1 MYIKKTCEEMTE
13 NKRLK
18 KSDII
23 DFPSGHPHHSSL
35 LLLLEVDTCENLTS
49 VRTPEFDPDC
59 RFRFLGP
66 NPRSYVIRY
75 DGMWMEIIMWIKPR
89 HRWIRRLIEKYFFKH
104 EKLCDKIEGK
114 ENGQRPFPCECMDA
128 QVSPNITPSHPIN
141 LTHFNCGKFIFYSQ
155 NWMWRF

>member
-1 MYIKKTCEEMTE
+1 MYISNNIHVEQAGSVFPPQKKNRVKKMYIKKTCEEMTE

-66 NPRSYVIRY
+66 NPRSYV
-75 DGMWMEIIMWIKPR
+75 
-89 HRWIRRLIEKYFFKH
+89 
-104 EKLCDKIEGK
+104 
-114 ENGQRPFPCECMDA
+114 
-128 QVSPNITPSHPIN
+128 
-141 LTHFNCGKFIFYSQ
+141 
-155 NWMWRF
+155 